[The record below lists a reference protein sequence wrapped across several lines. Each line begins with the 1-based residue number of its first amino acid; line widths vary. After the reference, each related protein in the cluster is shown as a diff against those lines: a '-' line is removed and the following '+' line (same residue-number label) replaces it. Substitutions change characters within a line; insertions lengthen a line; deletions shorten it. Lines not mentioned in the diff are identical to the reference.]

1 MMSDEQEA
9 KRMARI
15 DIRCLEVEKAQLQ
28 QKAADCGMTVTAYMV
43 SAALGRQTR
52 SKVDAQILNELRR
65 LGGLQK
71 HLFTEG
77 GGKLS
82 KELAAVLAEVQ
93 AAIARVAAK

>member
-1 MMSDEQEA
+1 MRDEQQEA
-9 KRMARI
+9 KRLARI
-15 DIRCLEVEKAQLQ
+15 DIRCLESEKVRLQ
-28 QKAADCGMTVTAYMV
+28 QKAADCGLTVTAYMV
-43 SAALGRQTR
+43 AAALGRQTR
-52 SKVDAQILNELRR
+52 SRVDARILDELRR

-71 HLFTEG
+71 HLFNES